1 MALNPINLKEIDKV
15 AGNIYEAVVV
25 ASRRARMINNDNRL
39 EFKMMLDT
47 MLPQT
52 EDEFEERDNS
62 EQIKISLEF
71 EKRPKPHEQALD
83 ELLQGKLKYR
93 YKED

>member
-1 MALNPINLKEIDKV
+1 MALKPINLKEIDKV

-47 MLPQT
+47 MLPQAD
-52 EDEFEERDNS
+52 DEFEERDNS

-71 EKRPKPHEQALD
+71 EKRPKPHEQALR
-83 ELLQGKLKYR
+83 ELLEGKLKYR

>member
-1 MALNPINLKEIDKV
+1 MALHPINLKEIDKV

-47 MLPQT
+47 MLPEK